1 MSKEKLS
8 QGVLLTLDNAMSMLE
23 QTKDK
28 LPFKVWYGL
37 NKNRKAMESYLK
49 IVKESREKLL
59 LEYVELEEDGKS
71 FKTIQEGNA
80 ITFKFKDDSSRESFD
95 KEMTPIL
102 EEEVEVDI
110 YKLDIND
117 FESISTNLRDQ
128 PLLGVIIEYLLN

>member
-71 FKTIQEGNA
+71 FKTI
-80 ITFKFKDDSSRESFD
+80 
-95 KEMTPIL
+95 IL
-102 EEEVEVDI
+102 EEEVELDI